1 MLFFVLIA
9 QIFIWRYGESML
21 QFMLRSVGLGL
32 ATAALLLLA
41 VPSLRS
47 NITPQSL
54 PDIVSVID
62 QEQLSFNDAVYKAA
76 PAVVNIYS
84 RKYTEDDRTKLLT
97 QGLGSGVIVSDK
109 GYIITN
115 YHVIA
120 QADQIIVALQDGR
133 VAAAQMVGTDR
144 KTDIAILRVEGENL
158 PVIPLNPQYDPKVGD
173 VVLAIGNPYNLGQT
187 TTFGIISATGRSSI
201 SANGYQAFI
210 QTDAAIN
217 EGNSGGALVN
227 SRGELVGINT
237 ASFQQATELETYGIS
252 FAIPYQLAN
261 KIMQKIIADGRVIR
275 GYIGIDGQ
283 DINSVTARLLGSEH
297 LGGIVVLGID
307 PNGPAGAAGF
317 QPQDIIL
324 KIDGQKING
333 RQSVLD
339 IVTELRPGTTVD
351 VLVLRQGKEV
361 ILPVTIAE
369 DVRG

>member
-1 MLFFVLIA
+1 
-9 QIFIWRYGESML
+9 ML

-32 ATAALLLLA
+32 ATAALLLIA

-47 NITPQSL
+47 NILPQTTQPTVTDYS
-54 PDIVSVID
+54 DVQV
-62 QEQLSFNDAVYKAA
+62 SFNQAVRKAA

-84 RKYTEDDRTKLLT
+84 RKYQENDRSKLLT

-115 YHVIA
+115 YHVVA

-133 VAAAQMVGTDR
+133 IAAAQLVGKDR
-144 KTDIAILRVEGENL
+144 RTDIAILRVEGENL
-158 PVIPLNPQYDPKVGD
+158 PVIPLNPQYSPKVGD
-173 VVLAIGNPYNLGQT
+173 IVLAIGNPYNLGQT

-201 SANGYQAFI
+201 SADGHQAFI

-227 SRGELVGINT
+227 TLGELVGINT

-252 FAIPYQLAN
+252 FAIPFSLAN

-283 DINSVTARLLGSEH
+283 DVTSVTSRLLGNEH

-307 PNGPAGAAGF
+307 PNGPAAEAGF
-317 QPQDIIL
+317 ETQDIIL

-333 RQSVLD
+333 RQSVMD

-351 VLVLRQGKEV
+351 VLVLRKGVETT
-361 ILPVTIAE
+361 LTVTIRE
-369 DVRG
+369 DTRE